1 VDQSILGCGLP
12 EAEQSSQ
19 APLEFENSILDGGS
33 SWKLGPR
40 RCASKL
46 CPPADVTTAVTPERR
61 REARVVIRE
70 DDAWSRDLPRARVLV
85 VGE

>member
-1 VDQSILGCGLP
+1 VPFLSTLRTPETSFTGCPSAVDQSILGCGLP

-40 RCASKL
+40 KCASKL
-46 CPPADVTTAVTPERR
+46 CPPADVTTAVTPGRERER
-61 REARVVIRE
+61 HVC
-70 DDAWSRDLPRARVLV
+70 
-85 VGE
+85 